1 MRERM
6 KVLITVKAAPE
17 PSKSYGDTVCV
28 AGVRV
33 DREPHEWIRL
43 YPVPF
48 RHLATEE
55 QFSKYQVVELDVN
68 PAQHDSRSESR
79 RPVWG
84 SLTIDEAA
92 LKVPARAIVL
102 EPMQTRTMCELVAG
116 VQANMNAQS
125 LGLVRVRE
133 LQRFEITDHPGWTP
147 AQQASIAASL
157 EPTLFDDPDAKPV
170 PALEAPRLRVYYK
183 YLCMSE
189 GCGGHRQSI
198 LDFEMSALQY
208 RGRHLALE
216 ELKARITTKFRDEK
230 FGPDKRTS
238 LFVGNI
244 ADPVKRR
251 SFSTLGVFTV
261 PAGSDYSSTL
271 F

>member
-28 AGVRV
+28 AGVRI
-33 DREPHEWIRL
+33 DREPHEWVRL
-43 YPVPF
+43 YPVAF
-48 RHLATEE
+48 RHLSTEE

-68 PAQHDSRSESR
+68 PAQRDSRAESR

-84 SLTIDEAA
+84 SLSIAESA
-92 LKVPARAIVL
+92 LKMPARATVL
-102 EPMQTRTMCELVAG
+102 EPMQTKTMCELSVG
-116 VQANMNAQS
+116 VQDDMNAQS
-125 LGLVRVRE
+125 LGLVQVRE
-133 LQRFEITDHPGWTP
+133 LRRFEITNHPGWTA
-147 AQQASIAASL
+147 AQQAAVAASL

-170 PALEAPRLRVYYK
+170 PALEAPQLRVYYN
-183 YLCMSE
+183 YYCMSAD
-189 GCGGHRQSI
+189 CGGHRQSI

-208 RGRHLALE
+208 RGRRLPVG
-216 ELKARITTKFRDEK
+216 ELKALITKKFRDEK

-244 ADPVKRR
+244 ADPMKRR
-251 SFSTLGVFTV
+251 SFSALGVFTV
-261 PAGSDYSSTL
+261 PAGSDYASRL

>member
-33 DREPHEWIRL
+33 DGEPHEWIRL

-84 SLTIDEAA
+84 SLTIGEAS
-92 LKVPARAIVL
+92 LKVPARQ
-102 EPMQTRTMCELVAG
+102 PCSSPCRPELCVNSS
-116 VQANMNAQS
+116 QAC
-125 LGLVRVRE
+125 R
-133 LQRFEITDHPGWTP
+133 
-147 AQQASIAASL
+147 
-157 EPTLFDDPDAKPV
+157 PT
-170 PALEAPRLRVYYK
+170 
-183 YLCMSE
+183 
-189 GCGGHRQSI
+189 
-198 LDFEMSALQY
+198 
-208 RGRHLALE
+208 
-216 ELKARITTKFRDEK
+216 
-230 FGPDKRTS
+230 
-238 LFVGNI
+238 
-244 ADPVKRR
+244 
-251 SFSTLGVFTV
+251 
-261 PAGSDYSSTL
+261 
-271 F
+271 